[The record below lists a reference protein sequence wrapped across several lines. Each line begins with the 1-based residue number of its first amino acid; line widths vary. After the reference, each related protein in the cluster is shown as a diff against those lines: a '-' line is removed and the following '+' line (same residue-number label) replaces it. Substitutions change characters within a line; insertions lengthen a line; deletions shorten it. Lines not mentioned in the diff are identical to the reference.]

1 MDRLAWWK
9 ESQKQ
14 NKQVQGLHI
23 CSDGG
28 WRMVEGGKR
37 LVKPARLRNGYFKVP
52 RRDMRKVFF
61 RAPTSGQPPPREA

>member
-9 ESQKQ
+9 QSQKQ

-28 WRMVEGGKR
+28 WSS
-37 LVKPARLRNGYFKVP
+37 VKPARLHNGYFRVP